1 MRVAYAIWPVDEA
14 DGKKLCRTLQ
24 IPFAGK
30 HIGLST
36 DRLEVSARN
45 DEPLLDMTEDE
56 IFELLSLRR
65 AARARDVTRRV
76 EKSGCLGATAR

>member
-1 MRVAYAIWPVDEA
+1 
-14 DGKKLCRTLQ
+14 L
-24 IPFAGK
+24 F
-30 HIGLST
+30 T

-45 DEPLLDMTEDE
+45 DEPLLGMTEDE

-76 EKSGCLGATAR
+76 EKSGCLAATAR